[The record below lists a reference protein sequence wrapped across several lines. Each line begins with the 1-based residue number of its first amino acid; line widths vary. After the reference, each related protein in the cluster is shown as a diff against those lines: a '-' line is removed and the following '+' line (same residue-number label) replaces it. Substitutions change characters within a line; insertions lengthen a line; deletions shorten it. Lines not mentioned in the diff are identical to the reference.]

1 MRSDSAPPEA
11 EPDPAAAATKR
22 AEQARERIAL
32 LGTLAAGVTHE
43 INNPLTYVIASLDQ
57 ALEEVRSLVDA
68 VPSLHGTLAIMQ
80 EARDGAERAW
90 LVARDVRTF
99 SRREP
104 GAVGPVDLRR
114 VLDATVR
121 IARHDVSARATL
133 VQDYLGVPPVT
144 GSEVALGQVFLNLVM
159 NAAQAIPPGDPQRN
173 RIRIH
178 GREEL
183 GRVIVEVSD
192 TGEGIAPDVIE
203 RIFDPFFTTKAEGLG
218 TGLGLSITHE
228 IVRSLG
234 GVIEVT
240 SEPGRGTTFTVSLGA
255 LPRESVR
262 SSRPPSRMGRVLVVD
277 DDPLV
282 AEAVRQALS
291 SENHV
296 AVASTGSEALAMVSR
311 GVGFDAIFCDL
322 MMPEM
327 DGMRFYDEVAQV
339 AGSVTE
345 VIAFLSGGVDDAA
358 TGVFLARTGRPVLE
372 KPFDPEGL
380 REYVRVRVRGAAG

>member
-1 MRSDSAPPEA
+1 VKPDGAPPEVA
-11 EPDPAAAATKR
+11 PTATATER
-22 AEQARERIAL
+22 AGQARERLAL

-43 INNPLTYVIASLDQ
+43 INNPLTYVMASLDQ
-57 ALEEVRSLVDA
+57 ALEEVRALSGV
-68 VPSLHGTLAIMQ
+68 VPSLQGTLAIMQ

-90 LVARDVRTF
+90 LVARDVRIF

-121 IARHDVSARATL
+121 LARHDVSARATL
-133 VQDYLGVPPVT
+133 VQDYAAVPPVM
-144 GSEVALGQVFLNLVM
+144 GSEVCLGQVFLNLVM
-159 NAAQAIPPGDPQRN
+159 NAAQAITPGDPKRN
-173 RIRIH
+173 RICIR

-192 TGEGIAPDVIE
+192 TGEGIAPDAMAH
-203 RIFDPFFTTKAEGLG
+203 IFDPFFTTKPEGLG
-218 TGLGLSITHE
+218 TGLGLSITHD
-228 IVRSLG
+228 IVTSLG
-234 GVIEVT
+234 GDIEV
-240 SEPGRGTTFTVSLGA
+240 SSGPGRGTTFTVSLGA
-255 LPRESVR
+255 LPRDSVR

-296 AVASTGSEALAMVSR
+296 VVASTGTEALALVSR
-311 GVGFDAIFCDL
+311 GGGFDAIFCDV

-327 DGMRFYDEVAQV
+327 DGKRFYDEVAQV
-339 AGSVTE
+339 AGAVTG
-345 VIAFLSGGVDDAA
+345 VIAFLSGGVDDEA
-358 TGVFLARTGRPVLE
+358 TEVFLARTGRPVLE

-380 REYVRVRVRGAAG
+380 REYVRVRVRGTAG